1 MNNQLM
7 FTTIG
12 FFLVIAAV
20 NSSHFLGGTISWRV
34 QNSATSSTW
43 VAILITQTYSWT
55 YTTGKCENGAIAANQ
70 PVPGSGGTLT
80 CSPSCPAGF
89 GSVSATPHCTDVS
102 PLNGIVVGQRSDIVL
117 IPEGSDFSVIYA
129 SGAWGSLTLNKMA
142 IYRTRTHFDIDTSR
156 YEHEYIINNYSKV
169 FRYLHIE
176 TPDYE
181 IRNEACKYNF
191 IIEPGR
197 RHILINVIMEFPLT
211 LTERRCFEVI
221 AECYNEIRTSASTTN
236 SSTANNS
243 LSNPSRKSSRTN
255 IMSQTSKLI
264 SHDENQIVYSR
275 VPDEVDL
282 YDSDEYS
289 DDGFVNNRRYV
300 KLRLDLDDI
309 SSIKKLRIKIKCTYN
324 RILSNESIE
333 PQLYSSINDQQN
345 SIDKND
351 LSLLELFHKTIP
363 YDIKIEIGTHTF
375 HAHRHILMLRSDY
388 FKTSFGSHFNDC
400 TNNPLKLSGDIDVN
414 AFDILLKY
422 LYTNRIEHAIHDE
435 LLLIELFKLSDR
447 FLIDSLKHQCLI
459 ELLRNHINKDNVFSY
474 LDLLDTY
481 HGCDELREKCFGL
494 FHKYSDLLKTPA
506 FNHLEKNN
514 PKLALQIY
522 GSFF

>member
-1 MNNQLM
+1 
-7 FTTIG
+7 
-12 FFLVIAAV
+12 
-20 NSSHFLGGTISWRV
+20 
-34 QNSATSSTW
+34 
-43 VAILITQTYSWT
+43 
-55 YTTGKCENGAIAANQ
+55 
-70 PVPGSGGTLT
+70 
-80 CSPSCPAGF
+80 
-89 GSVSATPHCTDVS
+89 
-102 PLNGIVVGQRSDIVL
+102 
-117 IPEGSDFSVIYA
+117 
-129 SGAWGSLTLNKMA
+129 MA
-142 IYRTRTHFDIDTSR
+142 IYRTRTHFDIDTSK

-197 RHILINVIMEFPLT
+197 RHILINVIMEFPLI
-211 LTERRCFEVI
+211 LTERRCFEVV
-221 AECYNEIRTSASTTN
+221 AECYNEIRTSPSAASNSTT
-236 SSTANNS
+236 SNS

-255 IMSQTSKLI
+255 VTSQTSKLI

-300 KLRLDLDDI
+300 KLRLDLDEV

-333 PQLYSSINDQQN
+333 PQLYPSINDQQN
-345 SIDKND
+345 STDKND
-351 LSLLELFHKTIP
+351 LSLLELFHTTIP
-363 YDIKIEIGTHTF
+363 YDLNIEIGTHTF
-375 HAHRHILMLRSDY
+375 HVHRHILILRSDY
-388 FKTSFGSHFNDC
+388 FKTLFGSQFNDC
-400 TNNPLKLSGDIDVN
+400 TNNQLKLSDDIDVN
-414 AFDILLKY
+414 AFDILIKY
-422 LYTNRIEHAIHDE
+422 LYTNRIEQAIHDE

-447 FLIDSLKHQCLI
+447 FLIDSLKRQCLI
-459 ELLRNHINKDNVFSY
+459 ELLRNHINRDNVFSY
-474 LDLLDTY
+474 LSLLDTY
-481 HGCDELREKCFGL
+481 DGCDELREKCFGL
-494 FHKYSDLLKTPA
+494 FHKHSDLLKTPA
-506 FNHLEKNN
+506 FNHLEKTN